1 MWTLVTTLLLSSLC
15 CGSAQILF
23 KNIKSATVTDCEKD
37 VVIPCHATNMEPES
51 LEELY
56 LVWFFG
62 KTRIFSFDGS
72 KNTYSKIP
80 AFQSGRISTSAFLKG
95 DASLTLNKNEAK
107 AGNYTCEVTELSRE
121 GKQMVEL
128 KYSCSKTQILFE
140 NITSVTIT
148 DCIKNVII
156 PCTVSNI
163 NAKDIKELSVRWIFG
178 KTLILTFEG
187 HSNTYSKI
195 PTFKSA
201 QISTSAFLKGDASL
215 TLDTNEA
222 KAGNYTCEV
231 KELSREGRHTVE
243 LKYHCTKLLFKNIK
257 SLMIRNCE
265 KVVIIPCYISSI
277 KAEDI
282 KELSLKWSFEK
293 TRILTFGGHS
303 NTYTKIPTFKSARIS
318 IPGLLKGNASLTLD
332 RNEAKVGS
340 YTCEVKQLNREGR
353 HTVKLKQ
360 HRGSSWFPLREY
372 ILIII
377 FPFLTSLLFWAQFAI
392 LMQKYESNIS
402 KRKIIVLSTSG
413 LLFTL
418 VVIFGASHFIPG
430 DFSEKKSNG
439 LIFLV
444 IPSVIP
450 VFLQY
455 HKFMPA
461 IGRTLHAMIILT
473 VIQALGSALAVVG
486 LYFSVNECAP
496 KYGFLV
502 VSGLFIVTLVEL
514 LGLIYMKWLD
524 PQIGLNET

>member
-128 KYSCSKTQILFE
+128 KYS
-140 NITSVTIT
+140 
-148 DCIKNVII
+148 
-156 PCTVSNI
+156 
-163 NAKDIKELSVRWIFG
+163 
-178 KTLILTFEG
+178 
-187 HSNTYSKI
+187 
-195 PTFKSA
+195 
-201 QISTSAFLKGDASL
+201 
-215 TLDTNEA
+215 
-222 KAGNYTCEV
+222 
-231 KELSREGRHTVE
+231 
-243 LKYHCTKLLFKNIK
+243 CTKLLFKNIK